1 MGSFSL
7 LFSGLRKETIKPTG
21 FLLSWIRHLV
31 FMFVLT
37 WLIVLGLQAFL
48 PEPLLEEKLDD
59 AVTYFLIALIIF
71 TIGYRSLSQPEIIA
85 ERAGKEKKYEKT
97 GLSPQKG
104 KSIKQ
109 QLLKLMEEKR
119 PFLDPGL
126 TLFQVHSHIR
136 ARQTML
142 QVIDISY

>member
-71 TIGYRSLSQPEIIA
+71 TIGYRSLSQPEIFA
-85 ERAGKEKKYEKT
+85 ERAGKDNYLDNHVFLRGNRGHQRRNFKKKY
-97 GLSPQKG
+97 
-104 KSIKQ
+104 
-109 QLLKLMEEKR
+109 
-119 PFLDPGL
+119 
-126 TLFQVHSHIR
+126 
-136 ARQTML
+136 
-142 QVIDISY
+142 